1 MTRWIEALGQDL
13 RYAIRGLR
21 KSPGFTVVAVLTLS
35 IGIGAT
41 TAVFS
46 VINGILLCPLPY
58 PDQDRLVAL
67 SNAYPKN
74 PQRIGPVSGTDV
86 AHWRV
91 DNQVFEHLEFVS
103 HPDIVAMSSQGFGE
117 RVAVQHMSAQLL
129 PLLGIKSFLGKI
141 PSNDVSERRGSLGVL
156 ISYEFWKRHF
166 GGNPNVLGQKMFV
179 DTWSATI
186 VAVLEP
192 GFDLFGTGT
201 PAVYEIDGMADV
213 TESGINDVR
222 WLVGV
227 GKLKPGI
234 SMQQAQAAMDVKAQ
248 QLAEVFPETYK
259 DVGVRVEPLRKRL
272 FGNWAQV
279 YYTLFGVVGLVLLI
293 ACANVANLLLVR
305 GDGRR
310 KDTGV
315 RIALGANQTSL
326 VRQVLSESMLV
337 SVIGGSIRLVL
348 A

>member
-1 MTRWIEALGQDL
+1 MLDSIEAIAQDL
-13 RYAIRGLR
+13 RYAARGLR
-21 KSPGFTVVAVLTLS
+21 KSPGLTIVAVLMLA

-46 VINGILLCPLPY
+46 VINGVLLRPLPY
-58 PDQDRLVAL
+58 PDSNRLVAV
-67 SNAYPKN
+67 SNVFRNSRDGY
-74 PQRIGPVSGTDV
+74 GLVSGTDV
-86 AHWRV
+86 AHWRA
-91 DNQVFEHLEFVS
+91 DNHVFDQLEFIS
-103 HPDIVAMSSQGFGE
+103 HPDIVAMSSAGSGE
-117 RVAVQHMSAQLL
+117 RVALQHMTAQLL
-129 PLLGIKSFLGKI
+129 PLLGIKSFLGTI
-141 PSNDVSERRGSLGVL
+141 PSDDVSEKRGSLGVL

-272 FGNWAQV
+272 FGNWA
-279 YYTLFGVVGLVLLI
+279 
-293 ACANVANLLLVR
+293 
-305 GDGRR
+305 
-310 KDTGV
+310 
-315 RIALGANQTSL
+315 
-326 VRQVLSESMLV
+326 
-337 SVIGGSIRLVL
+337 
-348 A
+348 